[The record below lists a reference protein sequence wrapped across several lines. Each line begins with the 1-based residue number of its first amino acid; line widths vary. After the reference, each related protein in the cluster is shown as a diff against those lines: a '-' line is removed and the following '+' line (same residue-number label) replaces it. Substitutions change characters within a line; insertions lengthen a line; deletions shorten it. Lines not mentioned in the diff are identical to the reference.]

1 MLAFA
6 PGVFWLWYLYRKD
19 RWEPEPRH
27 LVLKSFLWG
36 LAIAVPAAL
45 LELAFIWSEFLLIV
59 IAAPVIEEY
68 LKYFVVRR
76 TVYHREEFSEPMD
89 GIVYA
94 GATALGFASIENVG
108 YLFSAREAEILGPVF
123 WGRAIFSV
131 PGHVLF
137 STIWGAALGRA
148 KFVEHPANQSA
159 LIRAGL
165 LTSMAAH
172 GLFNLLAL
180 LQIIG
185 ALGLL
190 VFSFLAWKRFHHRIE
205 EALAESPR
213 AQRLGRLW
221 GQHDEERV

>member
-6 PGVFWLWYLYRKD
+6 PGAFWLWYLYRKD

-27 LVLKSFLWG
+27 LVLQSFAWG
-36 LAIAVPAAL
+36 LVIALPAAL
-45 LELAFIWSEFLLIV
+45 LELAFVWSEFLLIV

-68 LKYFVVRR
+68 LKYWVVRR
-76 TVYHREEFSEPMD
+76 TVYPREEFSEPMD
-89 GIVYA
+89 GIIYA
-94 GATALGFASIENVG
+94 SATALGFASIENVG

-148 KFVEHPANQSA
+148 KFVEHSANQSA

-165 LTSMAAH
+165 LTAMIAH

-180 LQIIG
+180 LQIVG
-185 ALGLL
+185 AIGLL
-190 VFSFLAWKRFHHRIE
+190 LFSFVAWKLLHRRIE
-205 EALAESPR
+205 DALAQSPYIAR
-213 AQRLGRLW
+213 WEHR
-221 GQHDEERV
+221 DPKNDPPV